1 MPRYRYLLGD
11 SRRESARLRH
21 QASIWDPTAHALFD
35 RLKVKRGWRVLEI
48 GPGQGSLHTELR
60 RRVRGPV
67 DAVEPSAAFADGLK
81 RQWRRDRLGD
91 GTVWQCNLIDAPLPR
106 NTYDLIFARWVLLF
120 LPNPAAHLKKLMK
133 ALKPGGRL
141 AIQDY
146 SRWTL
151 RMVPEPPE
159 WENFLKADGAFF
171 ESQGGDVNIGA
182 RLPQLYASA
191 GLDVIDITPT
201 TKVGRP
207 GSGAWKWLTTY
218 FLGVLPRYAVFR
230 PFTPAQANALRRH
243 WLASAKQRTSL
254 LISPTVLD
262 VVGVKRGTR
271 AVRRGR

>member
-1 MPRYRYLLGD
+1 MPPYRYLLGD

-48 GPGQGSLHTELR
+48 GPGQGSLHMDLR

-67 DAVEPSAAFADGLK
+67 DAVEPSLVFAERLRARCRHDGYSSGELWQSNLMDAA
-81 RQWRRDRLGD
+81 
-91 GTVWQCNLIDAPLPR
+91 LPAAA
-106 NTYDLIFARWVLLF
+106 YDLIFARWVFLF
-120 LPNPAAHLKKLMK
+120 LPNPEAHVKKLLH

-141 AIQDY
+141 AIEDY

-159 WENFLKADGAFF
+159 WENFLKADAAFF

-182 RLPQLYASA
+182 RLPQLYEKA
-191 GLDVIDITPT
+191 GLKVVDIAAT
-201 TKVGRP
+201 TKYGRP
-207 GSGAWKWLTTY
+207 GNAEWKWLTTY
-218 FLGVLPRYAVFR
+218 FLGVLPRYAEFR

-243 WLASAKQRTSL
+243 WLACAKRKTSL

-262 VVGVKRGTR
+262 VVGVKRQ
-271 AVRRGR
+271 RG